1 MPWNPEVYN
10 QFKNIRYQPF
20 FDLMQLISADGLKKA
35 IDIGCGTGEQTHIL
49 SEKFVDAEFL
59 GIDSS
64 AEMLSQ
70 SISFHNDKLSFK
82 QKKVEE
88 LYDSEEKWDLV
99 FSNAALQ
106 WSDDHE
112 KLFPK
117 LLSLLSENGQFAV
130 QMPLQSENILN
141 QILFQLAS
149 EEPYETQL
157 QQWNRISPVLSL
169 DDYAKMIFDSG
180 LKDLNISIK
189 VYPIIAD
196 DAEKLFQFISGS
208 ALIPYLERLNE
219 VSKEKFIGEY
229 KKRIAEKF
237 KKFPAIYSFK
247 RMLLYGRKI
256 G

>member
-1 MPWNPEVYN
+1 MPWNSEIYN

-20 FDLMQLISADGLKKA
+20 FDLAENISSDGLKKA

-49 SEKFVDAEFL
+49 SQKFLDAKFL

-64 AEMLSQ
+64 AEMLEKS
-70 SISFHNDKLSFK
+70 SLLENEKLSFK
-82 QKKVEE
+82 LQTIEE
-88 LYDSEEKWDLV
+88 LYDSNEKWDLI

-106 WSDDHE
+106 WSDNHD

-130 QMPLQSENILN
+130 QMPVQAENTLN

-149 EEPYETQL
+149 EEPYKAEL
-157 QQWNRISPVLSL
+157 QDWNRVSPVLSL
-169 DDYAKMIFDSG
+169 DEYAKMMFDAG

-208 ALIPYLERLNE
+208 ALIPYLERLDG
-219 VSKEKFIGEY
+219 VDKEKFINEY

-237 KKFPAIYSFK
+237 ETFSAIYAFK
-247 RMLLYGRKI
+247 RMLLYGRK
-256 G
+256 